1 MFPHSPFVFAAAS
14 STGYML
20 NPFDVNLPGSAPHMM
35 RRTFCSLAIEC
46 GVDPYTLKFL
56 INHSVGGNDVTARYV
71 IPSWEHR
78 ANASRK
84 VAAHVMQVVG
94 SIKALTWQG
103 ERPEDIAAA

>member
-1 MFPHSPFVFAAAS
+1 
-14 STGYML
+14 ML

-56 INHSVGGNDVTARYV
+56 INHSVGGNDVTARYI

-78 ANASRK
+78 ASASKK
-84 VAAHVMQVVG
+84 VAAHVMEVV
-94 SIKALTWQG
+94 SPAASKLLSFKASCQK
-103 ERPEDIAAA
+103 